1 MVRAK
6 WLHKLTDFIICF
18 LFVKIKLMVKEYKD
32 MYEDAMDEVK
42 TLRVQL
48 KKQKESIE
56 DMGSSLMSSVE
67 EKGKYTT
74 QILHFVDGNK
84 KTFQGVETASIQQSE
99 FTRMDLKDG
108 RRIYVNQRNIN
119 CFEVFSE

>member
-1 MVRAK
+1 MY
-6 WLHKLTDFIICF
+6 
-18 LFVKIKLMVKEYKD
+18 KEEKE
-32 MYEDAMDEVK
+32 EDK
-42 TLRVQL
+42 GLRKQRD
-48 KKQKESIE
+48 KQKESIE
-56 DMGSSLMSSVE
+56 DLGNSLMSSVE

-108 RRIYVNQRNIN
+108 RRIYVNQKNIN